1 VNSSYSE
8 DSNFDNRVF
17 FISLALDIFNFLLT
31 TMQKVQLLENENEY
45 VQFIEPFIDI
55 NSVFTRTYLQQ

>member
-1 VNSSYSE
+1 MNSSYSE

>member
-1 VNSSYSE
+1 
-8 DSNFDNRVF
+8 
-17 FISLALDIFNFLLT
+17 
-31 TMQKVQLLENENEY
+31 MQKVQLLENENEY